1 MKPKTI
7 KILAVA
13 VLACLVIGALPFLST
28 NINLT
33 PQVATTS
40 LYPEIQFSYNP
51 SKGTIIMKGKSP
63 MQEVIDADE
72 LAVAWLDETGQSQLI
87 TVEAWFIY
95 NFLGWT
101 NGGWLCNPDMPLNA
115 LGGYWF
121 NVYYTDTSGTDTLIL
136 STENGMSYKSDY
148 VTLQGTTGGID
159 SFLRMPGGSKGYK
172 FPSVQNY
179 YVLGA
184 NDYAKSKMWDGHFA
198 RTDDAQMSWKSTT
211 GLQDW
216 NTDISGKDWWF
227 TTTGSQPVYTQTLK
241 FFMKGQRPGTLRV
254 NVLCE
259 QAEREVYTGTW
270 GCSSGRWHLATSLI
284 AQDYVKLSS
293 GTGTVNILP
302 TSTSTVANPTDKP
315 EEIKDGT
322 GTDPDNGVV
331 DTTQPTYAERIFQ
344 EGETVSY
351 EVTTGYAGTDGWT
364 LAIWDAKGELIQSSV
379 TKLAN
384 NLLRAKKTF
393 VIPKGNFDPS
403 IGLNEYTV
411 VLTNGLWKQGLAYMF
426 VVDTKERMPGATTV
440 TSDKQQYVVGNI
452 VTTKMWAQA
461 TTASGPVKKFRV
473 EVRWDSTGGP
483 LVTGFTNPA
492 LILAS
497 SVGGRYEGTFS
508 FAITQASRNCYVLA
522 NALAGTNSEYPGNTG
537 QCYFSAIPLDQTFQV
552 TIEAK
557 GGSPLLAI
565 PGATVQF
572 GGEVRTT
579 GTDGRCI
586 FNVKANDYALKIT
599 KTGYDQYVDTVHVTM
614 NKIYTIPLTAEGG
627 GVTPETQDVYIDVY
641 NKSSSAKL
649 QGATVSI
656 DGGTSKQTG
665 STGSAFFSA
674 VTKTT
679 HELSVTKAGYEDFTQ
694 SISVPDDLTE
704 GRFAVLMVQ
713 TGGQTGV
720 TYDVS
725 VDVINSVTT
734 EYVMDATVTIGSITQ
749 STGTTGTAQFTLA
762 EGSYTATASKDGF
775 TSKDEPISVSGTT
788 FAQIFLVP
796 GETPVL
802 PGEKYT
808 VTLTVT
814 SPDGLSVT
822 GATAQLGNLIQTTD
836 GVGMTTFTGI
846 DSGDQYLSISHPD
859 YEFYAQTVSV
869 TADTPVSATLTVGT
883 PPVNG
888 KCTVDVTVKDAKTGA
903 IIDGATVNI
912 GGVTKTTSSG
922 IATVEVDI
930 GTVSIVVAKTGY
942 TPFSRQIN
950 VNSNMQFTVSLTATV
965 TPQPTP
971 GFEIVG
977 LIVALGIAFIL
988 FKRKQ
993 VKKE

>member
-33 PQVATTS
+33 PQVATS
-40 LYPEIQFSYNP
+40 SFYPEIPFGYNP
-51 SKGTIIMKGKSP
+51 SQGTIIMKGTSP
-63 MQEVIDADE
+63 INEVIVDDE

-87 TVEAWFIY
+87 TVDAMFNY

-101 NGGWLCNPDMPLNA
+101 NGGFLCNPDMPLNA
-115 LGGYWF
+115 IGGYWYDI
-121 NVYYTDTSGTDTLIL
+121 YYTDTAGTETKIL
-136 STENGMSYKSDY
+136 STENGLSFNSNY
-148 VTLQGTTGGID
+148 VSLLGTNGGID
-159 SFLRMPGGSKGYK
+159 SALRLTGGSKGYK
-172 FPSVQNY
+172 FSNVQND
-179 YVLGA
+179 YVVGA

-198 RTDDAQMSWKSTT
+198 RTDDAQMSWQSTT

-216 NTDISGKDWWF
+216 NSYVSGKPWLYK
-227 TTTGSQPVYTQTLK
+227 TTGAQTLYTQTLK
-241 FFMKGQRPGTLRV
+241 FYMKGQHPGTLRV

-284 AQDYVKLSS
+284 AQDYAKLSS
-293 GTGTVNILP
+293 GSGTVNILA
-302 TSTSTVANPTDKP
+302 TSTSTVQNPTDRP

-322 GTDPDNGVV
+322 GKDPENGVV
-331 DTTQPTYAERIFQ
+331 DSTQPTYAERIFQ

-351 EVTTGYAGTDGWT
+351 EVTTGYAGTNGWT
-364 LAIWDAKGELIQSSV
+364 LAIWDAKGELIPTSV

-384 NLLRAKKTF
+384 NLLKAKRTF

-403 IGLNEYTV
+403 IGLNEYTI
-411 VLTNGLWKQGLAYMF
+411 VLTNGLWAQGLAYMF
-426 VVDTKERMPGATTV
+426 VVDTKERMPGATTI

-452 VTTKMWAQA
+452 VTTKMWAQS
-461 TTASGPVKKFRV
+461 TTASGPIKKFRV

-557 GGSPLLAI
+557 GGSPLVAI

-572 GGEVRTT
+572 GTDTRTT

-586 FNVKANDYALKIT
+586 FNVKEDVYALKIT

-614 NKIYTIPLTAEGG
+614 NKVYTIPLIAEG
-627 GVTPETQDVYIDVY
+627 TPPAETQNVYIDVY
-641 NKSSSAKL
+641 NQSSSAKL
-649 QGATVSI
+649 SGAAVSI
-656 DGGTSKQTG
+656 DSGTPKQTSSSGTATFG
-665 STGSAFFSA
+665 S
-674 VTKTT
+674 VTQTT
-679 HELSVTKAGYEDFTQ
+679 HDLFVTKAGYEDFVQ

-704 GRFAVLMVQ
+704 GRFAVLMTP
-713 TGGQTGV
+713 TGGQTGE

-734 EYVMDATVTIGSITQ
+734 EFVMDVAVKIGSITQ

-796 GETPVL
+796 GETPVP

-814 SPDGLSVT
+814 SPDGLPVT
-822 GATAQLGNLIQTTD
+822 GATVQLGNIIQTTD
-836 GVGMTTFTGI
+836 GFGMTAFTEI

-859 YEFYAQTVSV
+859 YAFYTQTVSV

-888 KCTVDVTVKDAKTGA
+888 KCTVDVTVKDAKTGVA
-903 IIDGATVNI
+903 IDGATVNV